1 MGQNSLGKV
10 GRNNLRVTVTKVDGS
25 LLTVFVFN
33 PKGVVPLPQGCGP
46 KVGYP
51 GTLPP
56 WEGNFRLRTP
66 VCVGWKFPRES
77 SQSLL
82 NPGLREQPPW
92 GRKPDFCK
100 GVQIAHQ
107 LPKRL
112 SYSANSRETRPIS
125 NARLPRRLTSP
136 VRRELSGTPR
146 RAGLLETGKTAL
158 GGGVGSVSSNKAFLP
173 RQ

>member
-1 MGQNSLGKV
+1 MRQNSLGLIDLALGVVVTYV
-10 GRNNLRVTVTKVDGS
+10 GGS

-33 PKGVVPLPQGCGP
+33 PKGVVPLAQGCGP
-46 KVGYP
+46 KVRYP

-66 VCVGWKFPRES
+66 VCVGWKIPRES
-77 SQSLL
+77 SRSLL

-112 SYSANSRETRPIS
+112 CYSVNIWETRPIT
-125 NARLPRRLTSP
+125 NARPPRRLTSP
-136 VRRELSGTPR
+136 VRRELTGTPR
-146 RAGLLETGKTAL
+146 S
-158 GGGVGSVSSNKAFLP
+158 VG
-173 RQ
+173 